1 MKFLTAILALFI
13 GSKAVA
19 MDFTNGF
26 VLETQDGAHVGFV
39 LGSPSFK
46 VNAGEC
52 VFMLAPGT
60 VDVIE
65 TPLGI
70 AISELKVTG
79 EHPWKK
85 KSGDIL
91 VLEGERVLLKISHN
105 GLVLDMNGNQIGKA
119 KPLPAKG

>member
-1 MKFLTAILALFI
+1 MKFLTPILALFI

-26 VLETQDGAHVGFV
+26 VLETQDGAHVGFA
-39 LGSPSFK
+39 LGSPNFK
-46 VNAGEC
+46 VNAGDC
-52 VFMLAPGT
+52 VFMLAPGI

-70 AISELKVTG
+70 AISELKVSG

-85 KSGDIL
+85 ENGDIL
-91 VLEGERVLLKISHN
+91 VLEGKRVLVTISHT
-105 GLVLDMNGNQIGKA
+105 GLVLDMNGKQIGRA